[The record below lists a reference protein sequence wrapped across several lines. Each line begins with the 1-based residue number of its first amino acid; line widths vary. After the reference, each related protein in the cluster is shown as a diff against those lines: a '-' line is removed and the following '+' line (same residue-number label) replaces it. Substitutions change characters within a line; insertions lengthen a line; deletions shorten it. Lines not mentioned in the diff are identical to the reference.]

1 LQSRPLP
8 RATIDSRRRFSLLTL
23 GIVLLVLGAVLL
35 VAEAHL
41 PSFGA
46 LGVAGIAALVTGAAL
61 AVDAAGGGVALVV
74 ALALAIGVGAGALL
88 FYAVRASLP
97 LARAR
102 ARTGAEALV
111 GHVGVVRQAP
121 APLGQILVDGALW
134 RARPCWEEDDK
145 ALRVGDHVVVERVS
159 GLTLSVRRAE
169 EWELET

>member
-8 RATIDSRRRFSLLTL
+8 RATIDYRRRFSLLTL

-97 LARAR
+97 LARLR

-145 ALRVGDHVVVERVS
+145 TLRVGDHVVVERVS

>member
-1 LQSRPLP
+1 
-8 RATIDSRRRFSLLTL
+8 
-23 GIVLLVLGAVLL
+23 VLLVLGAVLL

-74 ALALAIGVGAGALL
+74 ALALAIGLGAGALL

-145 ALRVGDHVVVERVS
+145 TLRVGDHVVVERVS

>member
-74 ALALAIGVGAGALL
+74 ALALAIGLGAGALL

>member
-1 LQSRPLP
+1 LESRPLP

-74 ALALAIGVGAGALL
+74 ALALAIGLGAGALL